1 MMHEIE
7 TAEIGVTP
15 EAKAQTIKDTT
26 TSIKPT
32 MKQLL
37 VSAVSKE
44 VRLPENEVTLSA
56 YTVPAERGNQHYNY
70 AWSLLSQPEGHTG
83 TMTDQNRITVKLS
96 NLSEGLYT
104 FKVAVSSPNA
114 YGEAY
119 ANVSVLPREYF
130 LCLFPFITRIHNIN
144 YYSNFYFLAKR
155 INQAP
160 IAIITPASQ
169 IVKLPNTGAV
179 LDGSNS
185 KDDDRVISY
194 HWELQQGPIGYQ
206 PSLVDTPTLQL
217 NNLIAGNYTFK
228 LVHSII
234 VLLYYYIIYTIL
246 YYDCERL
253 YNNSYFIFLYS

>member
-1 MMHEIE
+1 MIDEIDA
-7 TAEIGVTP
+7 AELGVTQQ
-15 EAKAQTIKDTT
+15 AKVPTVKDIN

-83 TMTDQNRITVKLS
+83 TMTDQNRVTVKLS

-119 ANVSVLPREYF
+119 ANVSVLPRKRFENF
-130 LCLFPFITRIHNIN
+130 LSF
-144 YYSNFYFLAKR
+144 
-155 INQAP
+155 
-160 IAIITPASQ
+160 
-169 IVKLPNTGAV
+169 
-179 LDGSNS
+179 
-185 KDDDRVISY
+185 
-194 HWELQQGPIGYQ
+194 
-206 PSLVDTPTLQL
+206 
-217 NNLIAGNYTFK
+217 LIADRSF
-228 LVHSII
+228 
-234 VLLYYYIIYTIL
+234 
-246 YYDCERL
+246 
-253 YNNSYFIFLYS
+253 FLIEFLF

>member
-1 MMHEIE
+1 MMDEIE
-7 TAEIGVTP
+7 VAELGVTP
-15 EAKAQTIKDTT
+15 QTKAQTAKDSG
-26 TSIKPT
+26 SIKPT

-83 TMTDQNRITVKLS
+83 TMTDQNRVTVKLS

-119 ANVSVLPREYF
+119 ANVSVLPRKCTLNF
-130 LCLFPFITRIHNIN
+130 LSMCLHVLRIDWIIILCI
-144 YYSNFYFLAKR
+144 FAPAKR

-160 IAIITPASQ
+160 TAIITPASQ

-206 PSLVDTPTLQL
+206 PNLVDTPTLQL
-217 NNLIAGNYTFK
+217 DNLIAGNYTFK
-228 LVHSII
+228 LV
-234 VLLYYYIIYTIL
+234 
-246 YYDCERL
+246 
-253 YNNSYFIFLYS
+253 

>member
-1 MMHEIE
+1 MHEMN
-7 TAEIGVTP
+7 TAELGVTP
-15 EAKAQTIKDTT
+15 EAISQTIKDTN

-83 TMTDQNRITVKLS
+83 TMTDQNRVTVKLS

-119 ANVSVLPREYF
+119 ANVSVLPRECF
-130 LCLFPFITRIHNIN
+130 LCLLFSF
-144 YYSNFYFLAKR
+144 YYK
-155 INQAP
+155 
-160 IAIITPASQ
+160 
-169 IVKLPNTGAV
+169 NT
-179 LDGSNS
+179 
-185 KDDDRVISY
+185 
-194 HWELQQGPIGYQ
+194 
-206 PSLVDTPTLQL
+206 
-217 NNLIAGNYTFK
+217 
-228 LVHSII
+228 
-234 VLLYYYIIYTIL
+234 
-246 YYDCERL
+246 
-253 YNNSYFIFLYS
+253 

>member
-15 EAKAQTIKDTT
+15 EVKTQTVKDTT

-56 YTVPAERGNQHYNY
+56 YTVPAEQGNQHYNY

-130 LCLFPFITRIHNIN
+130 LRLFPLSFP
-144 YYSNFYFLAKR
+144 YK
-155 INQAP
+155 
-160 IAIITPASQ
+160 
-169 IVKLPNTGAV
+169 NT
-179 LDGSNS
+179 
-185 KDDDRVISY
+185 
-194 HWELQQGPIGYQ
+194 
-206 PSLVDTPTLQL
+206 
-217 NNLIAGNYTFK
+217 
-228 LVHSII
+228 
-234 VLLYYYIIYTIL
+234 
-246 YYDCERL
+246 
-253 YNNSYFIFLYS
+253 

>member
-1 MMHEIE
+1 MVHEIG

-15 EAKAQTIKDTT
+15 EAKVQTIKDTN

-56 YTVPAERGNQHYNY
+56 YTVPAEQGNQHYNY

-119 ANVSVLPREYF
+119 ANVSVLPRECF
-130 LCLFPFITRIHNIN
+130 LCLFPFITKIHNSN
-144 YYSNFYFLAKR
+144 YYSN
-155 INQAP
+155 
-160 IAIITPASQ
+160 
-169 IVKLPNTGAV
+169 
-179 LDGSNS
+179 
-185 KDDDRVISY
+185 
-194 HWELQQGPIGYQ
+194 
-206 PSLVDTPTLQL
+206 
-217 NNLIAGNYTFK
+217 
-228 LVHSII
+228 
-234 VLLYYYIIYTIL
+234 
-246 YYDCERL
+246 
-253 YNNSYFIFLYS
+253 SYFFSKTHQSSTYCHNYSCFSNCETTKYRRGLRWLE

>member
-1 MMHEIE
+1 MHEID
-7 TAEIGVTP
+7 TAEFVTP
-15 EAKAQTIKDTT
+15 QAKAQTIKDTN

-83 TMTDQNRITVKLS
+83 TMTDQNRVTVKLS

-119 ANVSVLPREYF
+119 ANVSVLPRECFFF
-130 LCLFPFITRIHNIN
+130 LLPFIIKIHNIN
-144 YYSNFYFLAKR
+144 YCYLNYFSKTYQSSTNCHNYSCFAN
-155 INQAP
+155 
-160 IAIITPASQ
+160 
-169 IVKLPNTGAV
+169 
-179 LDGSNS
+179 
-185 KDDDRVISY
+185 
-194 HWELQQGPIGYQ
+194 
-206 PSLVDTPTLQL
+206 
-217 NNLIAGNYTFK
+217 
-228 LVHSII
+228 
-234 VLLYYYIIYTIL
+234 
-246 YYDCERL
+246 CETTEYRRGL
-253 YNNSYFIFLYS
+253 RWFE